1 MSASLG
7 SMSQRTDLGEPGDNI
22 SRAARELVAEA
33 SPPFLLNHALRTY
46 GFAVLFA
53 DLDGVPF
60 DPTFLYVGAVLH
72 DLGLTERFASPR
84 CFENGSAE
92 AAFDFARRSGWSEDA
107 SHRLALAIR
116 LHMQPRV
123 VPADDGPGYLLSEA
137 TSCDVRGHRLDE
149 LPTAAVAEM
158 LERYPRAGFKA
169 GFTEL
174 FARQAADKPGCLAD
188 LYMKAG
194 FARKVAAAPFED

>member
-1 MSASLG
+1 
-7 SMSQRTDLGEPGDNI
+7 MSQRTDLREPGDDV
-22 SRAARELVAEA
+22 SRAARELAAEE
-33 SPPFLLNHALRTY
+33 SPVFLLNHALRTY
-46 GFAVLFA
+46 GFAALFA
-53 DLDGVPF
+53 GLDRVPF

-72 DLGLTERFASPR
+72 DLGLTERFSTPR
-84 CFENGSAE
+84 CFENDSAE
-92 AAFDFARRSGWSEDA
+92 AAYEFALRSGWGEDA

-123 VPADDGPGYLLSEA
+123 VREDDGPGYLLSEA

-149 LPTAAVAEM
+149 IPSDAVGEV

-174 FARQAADKPGCLAD
+174 FAKRAAEKPGCLAD

-194 FARKVAAAPFED
+194 FAAKVAAAPFED